1 MNPYGIQQVDVPG
14 LLSVYQG
21 ARQARAQEM
30 LAKKQQEAA
39 ERQADR
45 EQKFSGILAKWTQG
59 GGVGGAFGGANQ
71 NAPAGMPGIIS
82 GYGGGT
88 WNVDGSVATLPER
101 AGTAPQPRNNFRLSP
116 EIMSQ
121 LIAVDVDEAAKV
133 FQAFSQMDKAQHDA
147 SQRVNDTLGR
157 AAQHLLTIPEDERQA
172 EIQRIAP
179 ILMEQGIDE
188 AQISQFAPTERNLQF
203 LIAQS
208 RDIEKLR
215 EEFLPKLVPLEAG
228 AGLYDVSPVNRGD
241 VPRVVVAPNTGQ
253 GQFGD
258 PVATDV
264 PPAAVEALRANPG
277 LRDQFDAKYGPGAAA
292 RVLGGGGGNATGNF
306 PGG

>member
-21 ARQARAQEM
+21 ARQARTQEM
-30 LAKKQQEAA
+30 LARKQQEAA
-39 ERQADR
+39 EKQADR
-45 EQKFSGILAKWTQG
+45 KQRFGEILIKSLG
-59 GGVGGAFGGANQ
+59 GMEGVFGSQPQATGAQ
-71 NAPAGMPGIIS
+71 
-82 GYGGGT
+82 
-88 WNVDGSVATLPER
+88 GSVPGFATPE
-101 AGTAPQPRNNFRLSP
+101 AQPSVPPTAQAAAQPTARPSLQLRP
-116 EIMSQ
+116 ETMAQ
-121 LIAVDVDEAAKV
+121 LIAVDPDEAFNV
-133 FQAFSQMDKAQHDA
+133 FQAFSQMNEAQHRQ
-147 SQRVNDTLGR
+147 SQRVNETLGR
-157 AAQHLLTIPEDERQA
+157 AAQHLLTVPENERQT

-241 VPRVVVAPNTGQ
+241 VPRVVVAPNIGQ

-258 PVATDV
+258 PAGSQI
-264 PPAAVEALRANPG
+264 PPAAVQALRANPG

>member
-39 ERQADR
+39 EKRADR
-45 EQKFSGILAKWTQG
+45 DQRFGEILAKSM
-59 GGVGGAFGGANQ
+59 GGVGATFGGQQASGGAGGAAQAFGQ
-71 NAPAGMPGIIS
+71 PQ
-82 GYGGGT
+82 
-88 WNVDGSVATLPER
+88 PE
-101 AGTAPQPRNNFRLSP
+101 TPQPRNNFRLSP
-116 EIMSQ
+116 ETMSQ
-121 LIAVDVDEAAKV
+121 LIAVDADEAAKV
-133 FQAFSQMDKAQHDA
+133 FEAFSQMDKAQHEA

-157 AAQHLLTIPEDERQA
+157 AAQHLLTIPEAERQA

-188 AQISQFAPTERNLQF
+188 GMISQFAPTERNLQF

-215 EEFLPKLVPLEAG
+215 EEFLPKLRNVQAGDMIIDENRIGEGDPTVYRSPLVKGPDGAIYERVPG
-228 AGLYDVSPVNRGD
+228 AP
-241 VPRVVVAPNTGQ
+241 Q
-253 GQFGD
+253 GQSEAELRAAADEAIRQGAD
-258 PVATDV
+258 
-264 PPAAVEALRANPG
+264 PAAVN
-277 LRDQFDAKYGPGAAA
+277 A
-292 RVLGGGGGNATGNF
+292 RLNQMLGGGGGGNATGNF

>member
-39 ERQADR
+39 EKQADR
-45 EQKFSGILAKWTQG
+45 DQRFGEILAKSM
-59 GGVGGAFGGANQ
+59 GGVGGAFGGQQAQ
-71 NAPAGMPGIIS
+71 P
-82 GYGGGT
+82 GGGA
-88 WNVDGSVATLPER
+88 ATAAQAFGQPS
-101 AGTAPQPRNNFRLSP
+101 AAPQMQQPRNNFRLSP
-116 EIMSQ
+116 ETMSQ

-133 FQAFSQMDKAQHDA
+133 FEAFSKMDQAQHEA

-157 AAQHLLTIPEDERQA
+157 AAQHLLTIPEAERQA

-188 AQISQFAPTERNLQF
+188 AMISQFAPTERNLQF

-228 AGLYDVSPVNRGD
+228 AGLYDVSPVNRGEA
-241 VPRVVVAPNTGQ
+241 PRVVVQPNIGQ

-258 PVATDV
+258 PVAPDV

-277 LRDQFDAKYGPGAAA
+277 LRDQFDAKYGPGASA
-292 RVLGGGGGNATGNF
+292 RVLGGAGGNAGGNF
-306 PGG
+306 P

>member
-59 GGVGGAFGGANQ
+59 GGVGGAFGGQQAQ
-71 NAPAGMPGIIS
+71 PSGGAATAAQAFGQPSAAPQPAMQ
-82 GYGGGT
+82 
-88 WNVDGSVATLPER
+88 
-101 AGTAPQPRNNFRLSP
+101 QPRNNFRLSP
-116 EIMSQ
+116 ETMSQ
-121 LIAVDVDEAAKV
+121 LIAVDPNEAAKV
-133 FQAFSQMDKAQHDA
+133 FEAFSKMDTAQHEA

-188 AQISQFAPTERNLQF
+188 AMISQFAPTERNLQF

-215 EEFLPKLVPLEAG
+215 EEFLPKLRNAGPGDIIIDENRVKPGGNPRDAIVFESPFVEGPDGAIYERVP
-228 AGLYDVSPVNRGD
+228 N
-241 VPRVVVAPNTGQ
+241 APQ
-253 GQFGD
+253 GQSEAELRAAADEAIRQGAD
-258 PVATDV
+258 
-264 PPAAVEALRANPG
+264 PAAVN
-277 LRDQFDAKYGPGAAA
+277 A
-292 RVLGGGGGNATGNF
+292 RLNQMLGGGGGGNATGNF

>member
-30 LAKKQQEAA
+30 LAKKQAEAA
-39 ERQADR
+39 EKQADR
-45 EQKFSGILAKWTQG
+45 NQRFGEILAKSM
-59 GGVGGAFGGANQ
+59 GGVGGAFGGQ
-71 NAPAGMPGIIS
+71 PQRPAGGAMG
-82 GYGGGT
+82 
-88 WNVDGSVATLPER
+88 ATEAFGQPPSQPDPAPRPSLQLRPETM
-101 AGTAPQPRNNFRLSP
+101 A
-116 EIMSQ
+116 Q
-121 LIAVDVDEAAKV
+121 LIAVDPDEAFNV
-133 FQAFSQMDKAQHDA
+133 FQAFSQMNEAQHKQ
-147 SQRVNDTLGR
+147 SQRVNETLGR
-157 AAQHLLTIPEDERQA
+157 AAQHLLTVPENERQA

-179 ILMEQGIDE
+179 ILMEQGIDK

-241 VPRVVVAPNTGQ
+241 VPRVVVAPNTGR

-258 PVATDV
+258 PAAPEV
-264 PPAAVEALRANPG
+264 PPAAVQALRANPD

-306 PGG
+306 P